1 MLTREALQE
10 SLKRAEDEMTRNPI
24 DGMLAYLIACVDL
37 KHGEH
42 PWNQDRVATV
52 ALAYANA
59 VQKNGGRG

>member
-10 SLKRAEDEMTRNPI
+10 SLKQAEAEMERAPV

-37 KHGEH
+37 KHET